1 MKIGI
6 CGAGVGGLATAYGL
20 MSLGHEVDIFEKAP
34 ELRTTGAGF
43 NLWPNAGRA
52 IHGLGLRDQYEK
64 ISVKLD
70 RYLELD
76 NEGKELFQPTPVNG
90 PKNMAPQ
97 RWVYIVL
104 SLPKCWLMRLD

>member
-1 MKIGI
+1 MRIGI

-20 MSLGHEVDIFEKAP
+20 MSLGYEVDIFERAS

-70 RYLELD
+70 RYIELD
-76 NEGKELFQPTPVNG
+76 SEGKGYFQLTQVIG
-90 PKNMAPQ
+90 RKNMALL
-97 RWVYIVL
+97 RSGCIV
-104 SLPKCWLMRLD
+104 RN